1 MLAKNMQGAADQ
13 HHLPFKIA
21 AFSSNDIGK
30 IVENDAPDCMLLG
43 PQVRFLFDGI
53 NERYG
58 KKIPVAVIDSGD
70 YGSLNGERVLKLAI
84 LEMKRHQVD
93 VNADK

>member
-1 MLAKNMQGAADQ
+1 MISGRLLRTMHQ
-13 HHLPFKIA
+13 IA
-21 AFSSNDIGK
+21 CCWALKS
-30 IVENDAPDCMLLG
+30 
-43 PQVRFLFDGI
+43 RFLFDGI